1 MKRGDLGQPRTGA
14 AGYPDEPGSSASE
27 PALVGDDTLR
37 EQSAADSAARDLTSE
52 DPGDEPARAPPPA
65 IARPSRPTICSGRLT
80 PRRRSPRKPAGWAG
94 SAAP

>member
-1 MKRGDLGQPRTGA
+1 MKRGDLGQPPIGA

-27 PALVGDDTLR
+27 PAIAGDAPLR
-37 EQSAADSAARDLTSE
+37 EQSAADSATRDLTSE
-52 DPGDEPARAPPPA
+52 DPGDQARAPARA

-80 PRRRSPRKPAGWAG
+80 QRRRSPRKPAGWAC